1 MVEVNCQLTKFDGQE
16 NRRVAGGTREM
27 ESVGEVAS
35 AVQATAN
42 AHKERYNGFMAG

>member
-1 MVEVNCQLTKFDGQE
+1 
-16 NRRVAGGTREM
+16 M

-42 AHKERYNGFMAG
+42 AHKERYNGFG